1 MKSLVLRLFIVA
13 MVLLLSACLSVKEEF
28 WFENDGSGRIEATYE
43 MPAIAIASLGGE
55 EKLKSLIEGILT
67 KESGVTLDQF
77 SLEKR
82 GAQAALT
89 IHVHFDSVLQ
99 LSKLLDPPSDGSK
112 KESMPEPMKKLL
124 GDIKVK
130 RVGMAVD
137 YQRSI
142 DPSQLFAGGLFSP
155 SREQMKDYQLEYI
168 MHLPTKATQTNAHQI
183 LDDGYTLAWRYDLAD
198 AIKDPV
204 TTNFTTPLPIPWWL
218 WLVLAIV
225 IAFLVWRGLVIR
237 RKLLRRRADQ

>member
-1 MKSLVLRLFIVA
+1 MKSFVLRLLAVVLA
-13 MVLLLSACLSVKEEF
+13 LLLNACLSVKEEF

-43 MPAIAIASLGGE
+43 MPALAIASLGGE
-55 EKLKSLIEGILT
+55 AKLKSLIDGVLT
-67 KESGVTLDQF
+67 KESGVALEKF
-77 SLEKR
+77 VLEKR
-82 GAQAALT
+82 GSQAALT
-89 IHVHFDSVLQ
+89 IHIHFDSVLQ
-99 LSKLLDPPSDGSK
+99 LSKLLDQPSEKSN
-112 KESMPEPMKKLL
+112 KESLPDPMKKLL

-155 SREQMKDYQLEYI
+155 SREQMKDYQLQYI
-168 MHLPTKATQTNAHQI
+168 MHLPTKATQSNAHQI

-204 TTNFTTPLPIPWWL
+204 TTNFTTPIPIPWWL
-218 WLVLAIV
+218 WLVLAFVFAI
-225 IAFLVWRGLVIR
+225 LVWRGLVIR
-237 RKLLRRRADQ
+237 RKLLRRRNDQ